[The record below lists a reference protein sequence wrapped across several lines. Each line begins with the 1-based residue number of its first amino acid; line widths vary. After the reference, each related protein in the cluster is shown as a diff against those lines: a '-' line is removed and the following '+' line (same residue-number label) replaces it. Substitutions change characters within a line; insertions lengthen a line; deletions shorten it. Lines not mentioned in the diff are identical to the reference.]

1 MAPIKFEEN
10 IKEKL
15 EERTLQP
22 SSQAWSTLSEKLV
35 EDTNKSSNKIFWWLG
50 IAASFIGI
58 FLVVNTFLKTSETSS
73 LTPVLVETEAQEVE
87 VFESENDI
95 VTPEASIAIEGSNV
109 TEIMASEKN
118 TNPKKIKNEA
128 VIVNKNQV
136 KNNSLA
142 QLENTEESE
151 EVLNNSISET
161 PSFEIKV
168 VNLETQDKINKTET
182 NIDSLLSKAQQHIA
196 EKSQVKTY
204 SIDANALL
212 QDVEEDLDESF
223 RAKVFETVKTNYK
236 RVKTAVAHRND

>member
-58 FLVVNTFLKTSETSS
+58 FLVVNTFLKTSETSN

-95 VTPEASIAIEGSNV
+95 VTPETSIAIEGSNV

-168 VNLETQDKINKTET
+168 ANLETQDKINKTET

>member
-15 EERTLQP
+15 EKRTLQP
-22 SSQAWSTLSEKLV
+22 SSQAWNALSEKLE
-35 EDTNKSSNKIFWWLG
+35 EDTKKPANKTFWWLG
-50 IAASFIGI
+50 IAASFVGI
-58 FLVVNTFLKTSETSS
+58 LFVVNSFLKTPETSNQ
-73 LTPVLVETEAQEVE
+73 TPVLVEIEAKEVE
-87 VFESENDI
+87 MFENKNDI
-95 VTPEASIAIEGSNV
+95 ITTETSIAIEGSNV
-109 TEIMASEKN
+109 TEINASEKN
-118 TNPKKIKNEA
+118 TNTKKIKSEA

-142 QLENTEESE
+142 QLEKNKESE

-168 VNLETQDKINKTET
+168 AKLETQDKINKTET

-196 EKSQVKTY
+196 EKSQTKTY
-204 SIDANALL
+204 SIDANSLL

-236 RVKTAVAHRND
+236 KVKTAVAHRND

>member
-58 FLVVNTFLKTSETSS
+58 FLVVNTFLKTSETSN

-95 VTPEASIAIEGSNV
+95 VTPETSIAIESSNV

-168 VNLETQDKINKTET
+168 ANLETQDKINKTET

>member
-35 EDTNKSSNKIFWWLG
+35 EDTNKSSNKTFWWLG

-95 VTPEASIAIEGSNV
+95 VTPEISIAIEGSNV

-118 TNPKKIKNEA
+118 INPKKIKNEA